1 MQTKTPPSWRG
12 FLNTKRIVGY
22 PQQDMSQQL
31 PSHLV
36 LSQWSI
42 SQQVVSDTH
51 SDFDS
56 QHDISDDVVQPNNPI
71 VKITNKFFILF
82 FYYKYKFYAVKT
94 QT

>member
-36 LSQWSI
+36 LSQLSI

-51 SDFDS
+51 SDSDS
-56 QHDISDDVVQPNNPI
+56 QHDISDDVVQLNNPI

-82 FYYKYKFYAVKT
+82 FLL
-94 QT
+94 